1 MSTQL
6 KPRGGLVLLKQH
18 TASEKKTSGGIVLP
32 LNVVQNG
39 FAYATVLAV
48 GPGAVLE
55 SGQRSPIDLEVGDTV
70 IFQSLKAIPMSVS
83 GDKTFLTDQGFIMAV
98 VPEGS
103 VEYEAMPGLPRPP
116 LKIARA

>member
-1 MSTQL
+1 MSTTL

-32 LNVVQNG
+32 LGVVQNG
-39 FAYATVLAV
+39 IAYATVLAV
-48 GPGAVLE
+48 GPGAILE
-55 SGQRSPIDLEVGDTV
+55 NGQRSPIDLEVGDTV
-70 IFQSLKAIPMSVS
+70 IFQSAKALPLSVS

-103 VEYEAMPGLPRPP
+103 VEYEALPGIPSTPR
-116 LKIARA
+116 LAQA